1 MYIPVIE
8 EKSKG
13 VIDSV
18 KKVFSKTRLV
28 TTPLPTF
35 EKGHKS
41 ISLRKDLYSDY
52 EFEKFF
58 SVPPNRFNFLKDI
71 KETQDTS
78 LLNTEED
85 HVSSDSDNNAKNL
98 GWQNQKYVKFEMPEN
113 INSKQE
119 KQQKSILYS
128 EAIFADDQNYEAILT
143 PLPLSSKKENESKQ
157 EQKFSLK
164 QAPISSIKHPNYLK
178 QKNLEQENQEKS
190 ILISEIS
197 LKDTKPL
204 LIESKEYATLNK
216 LIQNLNSSLDS
227 LPSPENES
235 KISKES
241 NQKQD
246 KISQIKQPPPP
257 PILASQSKESFLDEL
272 QKKIKSRKSFETES
286 FQKAEKSQTAQIS
299 ENKLEC
305 ILKKSIDYFKFDEN
319 EIDENDDEKMKEFEE
334 NVPQVERKNDNYP
347 VIRFNKLSK

>member
-1 MYIPVIE
+1 LYIPVIE

-197 LKDTKPL
+197 LKDTIPKPL

-257 PILASQSKESFLDEL
+257 RILSSKPFLDEL

-299 ENKLEC
+299 KDYYQSLLKEKLGKINLE
-305 ILKKSIDYFKFDEN
+305 L
-319 EIDENDDEKMKEFEE
+319 
-334 NVPQVERKNDNYP
+334 NYG
-347 VIRFNKLSK
+347 SDQSE